1 MSTTEHAAD
10 EQAATAAEGTDRG
23 ILIIA
28 GVLVVIAGLL
38 IYGNLTMKTSDN
50 GGFGPQTFPWIV
62 AGICLLGAALIVIET
77 LRHPRPAPSTP
88 EQDAM
93 SGVSV
98 LHDPF
103 DETVAPQLKADA
115 DEVPKGVNWMKL
127 GTALG
132 LFPFARAPIEYASD
146 APYPVF
152 PGYAAVVREVCAA
165 RDRHRTYV
173 KARRFADRGGLVI
186 CDRYPIP
193 QIKLMDGPLAGL
205 MTEAKLATPLDR
217 LLVGV
222 EQRYYQRIGPP
233 KLLMVLRLDPELAV
247 QRKQIEDPISVRAR
261 NQEIWQTDWPE
272 TSAHVID
279 ACRSKQEVSAALKSL
294 VWSVI

>member
-10 EQAATAAEGTDRG
+10 EQAATAAEGPDRG

-127 GTALG
+127 GTALAALIGFTLILEPVGWLISATLLFWAMSVALGGRRHITG
-132 LFPFARAPIEYASD
+132 LIMGLGLASMIQV
-146 APYPVF
+146 VF
-152 PGYAAVVREVCAA
+152 S
-165 RDRHRTYV
+165 
-173 KARRFADRGGLVI
+173 GLLGMSL
-186 CDRYPIP
+186 P
-193 QIKLMDGPLAGL
+193 AGL
-205 MTEAKLATPLDR
+205 
-217 LLVGV
+217 LLLG
-222 EQRYYQRIGPP
+222 
-233 KLLMVLRLDPELAV
+233 
-247 QRKQIEDPISVRAR
+247 S
-261 NQEIWQTDWPE
+261 
-272 TSAHVID
+272 
-279 ACRSKQEVSAALKSL
+279 
-294 VWSVI
+294 